1 MAKAFKKLNFLDLK
15 LHDQFDGGY
24 STISRWNDA
33 VMDYLTDRDDSGDF
47 SAVCISGLVTGQNN
61 GTSTYQNDARRVVIN
76 GEEHLAVK
84 IRRMGAQGDARPH
97 PRDQAQDNNQS
108 QFLIGLHEEA
118 ISDKPI
124 SKGLSSLNPGDQ
136 IKCYY
141 NDISFIDASGTET
154 TKRLLMF
161 RADSVGGSFINAF
174 AKPLQSLGDSVSDSF
189 NNVQNPNF
197 LGPSSAPDGTNG
209 KLFPNQLR
217 DVGGGYKMA
226 DPAATAYMNMRAAA
240 QRDGITWTVNE
251 AYRTIETQ
259 MAYDSDPCQGPPA
272 KGRYGRMY
280 NCNGKQVRGL
290 AARAGTSKHGL
301 GKAIDI
307 NVRSNP
313 KAFQWLMANASRF
326 KFYKDKKED
335 WHWEYRG

>member
-1 MAKAFKKLNFLDLK
+1 MSNVFKKLNYINIK
-15 LHDQFDGGY
+15 LQDQFDNAY
-24 STISRWNDA
+24 STISRWND
-33 VMDYLTDRDDSGDF
+33 VVLDYLTNRDDSGDF

-61 GTSTYQNDARRVVIN
+61 GTSTHQNDAGRVVIN

-97 PRDQAQDNNQS
+97 PRDQAKDYNQS

-136 IKCYY
+136 LKCYY
-141 NDISFIDASGTET
+141 NDISFVDASGTET
-154 TKRLLMF
+154 TKRVLMF
-161 RADSVGGSFINAF
+161 RADSVGGSFIDSF
-174 AKPLQSLGDSVSDSF
+174 ARPLQSLAATLSDSF

-197 LGPSSAPDGTNG
+197 LGSITPDGTNG
-209 KLFPNQLR
+209 KLFPNQLK

-226 DPAATAYMNMRAAA
+226 EPAASAYINMRAAA
-240 QRDGITWTVNE
+240 QAAGITWTVNE
-251 AYRTIETQ
+251 AYRNIQTQ
-259 MAYDSDPCQGPPA
+259 MAYDRDPCLGRPA
-272 KGRYGRMY
+272 KGRYGVIY
-280 NCNGKQVRGL
+280 NCNGKQITGL

-301 GKAIDI
+301 GRAIDI
-307 NVRSNP
+307 NVKSNRP
-313 KAFQWLMANASRF
+313 AFEWLVANAARF
-326 KFYKDKKED
+326 KFYKDRKED